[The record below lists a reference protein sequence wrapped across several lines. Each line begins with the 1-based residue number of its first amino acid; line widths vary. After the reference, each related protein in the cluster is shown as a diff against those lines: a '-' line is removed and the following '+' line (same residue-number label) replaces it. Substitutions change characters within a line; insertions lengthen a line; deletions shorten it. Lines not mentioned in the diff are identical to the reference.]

1 MMSIFD
7 LAYLQLQREGKL
19 NKKNWMEL
27 WIDRA
32 VKIRKYLDRVE
43 RNTKVAKNR
52 QKKGGKK

>member
-43 RNTKVAKNR
+43 RNKKVAKNR
-52 QKKGGKK
+52 QKKGGRR